1 MSQYSSF
8 FVREDEKTVNSQT
21 MHNSKVLAMDVG
33 YGNSFLSPPPLP
45 DWITKQ
51 PTLPTF
57 FSFLSY
63 PSMDINLLWSHLQY
77 PSVSQWISFLINF
90 LPNFLYESIGYVH
103 NIAMRYAFCYYNIPK
118 GFRWNEKGVEKISK
132 TFSRV
137 QPLTTLAS
145 SLHASVCGK
154 EKTWWW

>member
-1 MSQYSSF
+1 MKRQLIVKLCTTQKCWRWMSGTVIVF
-8 FVREDEKTVNSQT
+8 F
-21 MHNSKVLAMDVG
+21 
-33 YGNSFLSPPPLP
+33 SPPPLP

-57 FSFLSY
+57 FSFLSFL
-63 PSMDINLLWSHLQY
+63 SMDINLLWSHLQY

-90 LPNFLYESIGYVH
+90 FAEFPIRVDRLH
-103 NIAMRYAFCYYNIPK
+103 NIAMRYAFCYYNPK
-118 GFRWNEKGVEKISK
+118 GFRCSEKGVEKISK

-154 EKTWWW
+154 EKT